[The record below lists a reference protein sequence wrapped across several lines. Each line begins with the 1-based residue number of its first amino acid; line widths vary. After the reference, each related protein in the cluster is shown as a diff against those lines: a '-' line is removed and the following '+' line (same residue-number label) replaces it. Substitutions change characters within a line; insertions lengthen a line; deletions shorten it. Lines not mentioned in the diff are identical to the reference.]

1 VLQSGPA
8 SLGTTPRTGHPEAAL
23 VGGLV
28 HIGACDVP
36 VGTSH
41 ALRDSDID

>member
-1 VLQSGPA
+1 LRNGSA
-8 SLGTTPRTGHPEAAL
+8 SLGTAPRTGHPEAAL

-41 ALRDSDID
+41 ALRNLVEQ